1 MRMHR
6 QHPKLAILS
15 IIQCGMERGVV
26 LLAVAVSLTVL
37 HGSVKVYLNLPQ
49 TNWKWEF
56 VGVAMK
62 EPSFSRQKF
71 MSNNDM
77 DMNTNKIIAVELLV
91 DTILNIMDS

>member
-1 MRMHR
+1 
-6 QHPKLAILS
+6 
-15 IIQCGMERGVV
+15 
-26 LLAVAVSLTVL
+26 
-37 HGSVKVYLNLPQ
+37 
-49 TNWKWEF
+49 
-56 VGVAMK
+56 MK